1 MKHVTSLNQN
11 NVEFGEYSLLGGAMQ
26 LFELHIGMS
35 VCSQIG
41 KMKPGYIWTG
51 RRQEGGGEQ
60 VSLTSHSGISS

>member
-1 MKHVTSLNQN
+1 MRLNIWNKTRVKMKHVTSLNQN

-41 KMKPGYIWTG
+41 KMKPGYI
-51 RRQEGGGEQ
+51 
-60 VSLTSHSGISS
+60 